1 MQVQMLHS
9 GAFGDVR
16 GEFIFE
22 NMGKCGDGVISG
34 VEYLM
39 AVLKEDKA
47 KGMAGSIFS

>member
-1 MQVQMLHS
+1 MLYS
-9 GAFGDVR
+9 GAFGNER

-22 NMGKCGDGVISG
+22 FCGGGVISG

-39 AVLKEDKA
+39 GMLKEDKA